1 MPGFQAAPGAAAPRP
16 LLAPAVG
23 ALPGLR
29 PTVPS
34 GLGGLGGPRPLLL
47 DAAGREVDEAGNVIT
62 HAARAPITTSLVSC
76 VVAPQL
82 DDGDTWHRAAT
93 PCS

>member
-1 MPGFQAAPGAAAPRP
+1 VQASLAPVPGIQPAPGAAAPRP

-23 ALPGLR
+23 TLPGVR
-29 PTVPS
+29 PTVPG

-76 VVAPQL
+76 
-82 DDGDTWHRAAT
+82 
-93 PCS
+93 